1 MSVLSVFAIGAFV
14 AALASYALRHVRS
27 TPLGFPV
34 GGLCLVLVQTTVNGF
49 FAVLLASR
57 ASVDTDANLS
67 RGALL
72 PVVAVMAVV
81 GLIDDL
87 SGREAL
93 GPLRTMRRW
102 DRTAVVQLAMMFG
115 TSMIAPLFIRNVS
128 VSQLVL
134 DASLITLSA
143 LLFASIAPA
152 TVALVASLGC
162 FALLVG
168 VHRAS
173 SELAATAGQAGA
185 ALALLSPVRQG
196 LRLGRSGALVLGAAL
211 GVGVVLSSQEAVRA
225 GVLAAL
231 IIVHL
236 VDLERF
242 GRDPDGA
249 PR

>member
-1 MSVLSVFAIGAFV
+1 MSVLVVFAIGAFV
-14 AALASYALRHVRS
+14 AALASYLLRHVRS
-27 TPLGFPV
+27 TPLGFPI
-34 GGLCLVLVQTTVNGF
+34 GGLCLVLVQTTVNAF
-49 FAVLLASR
+49 FAVLLALR
-57 ASVDTDANLS
+57 VTVDTDANVS

-72 PVVAVMAVV
+72 PVVATMAVV
-81 GLIDDL
+81 GLVDDL
-87 SGREAL
+87 SGRDSL
-93 GPLRTMRRW
+93 GPLRTIRRW
-102 DRTAVVQLAMMFG
+102 DRVAVVQVVMLLGA
-115 TSMIAPLFIRNVS
+115 SMIVPLFRPNVS
-128 VSQLVL
+128 LPQLML
-134 DASLITLSA
+134 DASLITLAA
-143 LLFASIAPA
+143 LLLASIAA
-152 TVALVASLGC
+152 GTISLLVTLGC

-173 SELAATAGQAGA
+173 SDLAGTAGQAGA

-211 GVGVVLSSQEAVRA
+211 GVGVVLSSEEAVRA